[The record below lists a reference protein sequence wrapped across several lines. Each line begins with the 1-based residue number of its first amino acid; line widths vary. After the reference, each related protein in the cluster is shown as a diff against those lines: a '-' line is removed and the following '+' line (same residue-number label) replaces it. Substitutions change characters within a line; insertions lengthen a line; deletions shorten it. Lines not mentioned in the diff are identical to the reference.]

1 MVSIVTGAIGL
12 LAAALILFLV
22 RRDRLQAGQAIR
34 WLIVALGFALLGF
47 APGATDQLARMLGIA
62 YPPVLALS
70 VAIVVLVVKILIM
83 DIERSRQMVGHERL
97 VQRMAILEAAVDQTK
112 ADLPNAAGDAD
123 A

>member
-22 RRDRLQAGQAIR
+22 RRDRLQAGQAVR
-34 WLIVALGFALLGF
+34 WIIVALGFSLLGF
-47 APGATDQLARMLGIA
+47 APGATDQLARMLGIS

-70 VAIVVLVVKILIM
+70 LGIVVLVVKILIM
-83 DIERSRQMVGHERL
+83 DIERSRQIVGHERL

-112 ADLPNAAGDAD
+112 TDIPNAAGDAD
-123 A
+123 T